1 LHRTCPNGCPIHPNR
16 LKLILNLLGPQHA
29 GSSVLPEVPYLLIG
43 DEEAPVALL
52 ASLGIVPDSGSEN
65 REASPDAALLHRLL
79 QQDVNAFEQL
89 YDRHSRIVYALVLRI
104 LRQAPTAEEVVQD
117 VFLQLWRN
125 AASYKM
131 ERGAFVPWLLTLAR
145 NRALDQLRL
154 KSERQRRREEQAE
167 ELPPVV
173 TTPPEYEKE
182 LDERRSVERVRAL
195 MGGLLPQQ
203 KRAIE
208 LAYFEGLSHSEI
220 ADKLKEPLGTV
231 KSWIRN
237 GLLRLK
243 EGLQTAS

>member
-1 LHRTCPNGCPIHPNR
+1 MFL
-16 LKLILNLLGPQHA
+16 
-29 GSSVLPEVPYLLIG
+29 
-43 DEEAPVALL
+43 ALL
-52 ASLGIVPDSGSEN
+52 ASLGIVPDSGPEN
-65 REASPDAALLHRLL
+65 REASPDAALVHRLL

-104 LRQAPTAEEVVQD
+104 LQQASTAEEVAQD

-125 AASYKM
+125 AASYNV
-131 ERGAFVPWLLTLAR
+131 ERGPFVPWLLTLAR

-167 ELPPVV
+167 EFPPVV
-173 TTPPEYEKE
+173 TSPPEYENE
-182 LDERRSVERVRAL
+182 LDARRRVELVRAL

-203 KRAIE
+203 RRAIE

-231 KSWIRN
+231 KSWIRS
-237 GLLRLK
+237 GLMHLK
-243 EGLQTAS
+243 EGLQTAP